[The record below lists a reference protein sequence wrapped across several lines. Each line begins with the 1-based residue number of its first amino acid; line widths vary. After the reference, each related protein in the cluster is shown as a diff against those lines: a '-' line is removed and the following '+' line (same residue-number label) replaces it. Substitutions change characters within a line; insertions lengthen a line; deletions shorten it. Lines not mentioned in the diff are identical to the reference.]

1 MNNNEIA
8 NKILAATSA
17 PVTDFDIDDFS
28 IMTAE
33 QLAKDDSEASI
44 NGANT
49 VVCIAAIRSL
59 GRQPH
64 IKDAVSTAIWDAVFY
79 AGANTE
85 EAAEYGKSFYPVN
98 QS

>member
-1 MNNNEIA
+1 MNNNDIA
-8 NKILAATSA
+8 TKILAATSA
-17 PVTDFDIDDFS
+17 PVTDLDIDDFS
-28 IMTAE
+28 EMTAD
-33 QLAKDDSEASI
+33 QLVEVDAELSI

-59 GRQPH
+59 GRQSH
-64 IKDAVSTAIWDAVFY
+64 IKDAVSTAVWDAVFY
-79 AGANTE
+79 AGANIE